1 MQFRTASRIE
11 AGKPCKDYCKYTNN
25 EPKSQVQNNSR
36 KNNSARTDHSQPK
49 VAGGLFVAS

>member
-25 EPKSQVQNNSR
+25 EPKSQVGNN
-36 KNNSARTDHSQPK
+36 
-49 VAGGLFVAS
+49 